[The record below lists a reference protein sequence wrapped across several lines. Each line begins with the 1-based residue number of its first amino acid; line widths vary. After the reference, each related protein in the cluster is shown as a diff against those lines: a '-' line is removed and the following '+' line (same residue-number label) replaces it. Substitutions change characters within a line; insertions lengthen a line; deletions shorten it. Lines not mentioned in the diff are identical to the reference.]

1 VGRGEMM
8 PAIGSGEEMP
18 MVEADGRREEEEK
31 VAVLRQCCRVG
42 SVVVEGD
49 EWVIRCRF
57 GA

>member
-1 VGRGEMM
+1 MM
-8 PAIGSGEEMP
+8 PAIGSGEEMAI
-18 MVEADGRREEEEK
+18 VEADGRREEEK